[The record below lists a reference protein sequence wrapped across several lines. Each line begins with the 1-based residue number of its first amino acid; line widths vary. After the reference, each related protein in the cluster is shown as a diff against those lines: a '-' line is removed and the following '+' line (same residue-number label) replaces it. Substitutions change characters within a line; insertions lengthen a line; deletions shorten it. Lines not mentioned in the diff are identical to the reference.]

1 MPCIGDRICY
11 NNENSWGGVIMI
23 IDFHTHTFPD
33 KIAERAII
41 GMQNMSHAAAFGS
54 GTVTG
59 LRQSMASA
67 GIDCSVVL
75 PVATNPAKL
84 ASMNDVSIAQNGK
97 DGLVYF
103 GAVHPLAENWKQEL
117 NRLASAGIRGIK
129 IHPLYQGVDIDDIRY
144 LRILDHAAGLGLII
158 LMHAG
163 WDIAYPQQVRCSPEM
178 TARALRQVGPAKIVL
193 AHMGGWKNWDQVEE
207 HLLDTGCYLDTAI
220 SMGEIVPL
228 EPGHY
233 TQQELP
239 LLSQE
244 AFCSL
249 VRSFGA
255 DRILFG
261 TDSPWACQKTEVNRI
276 MRLPLTGEEKEKIL
290 YKNAKRLLS
299 I

>member
-1 MPCIGDRICY
+1 MYRRISVLFAEVY
-11 NNENSWGGVIMI
+11 QRA
-23 IDFHTHTFPD
+23 PD
-33 KIAERAII
+33 E
-41 GMQNMSHAAAFGS
+41 
-54 GTVTG
+54 
-59 LRQSMASA
+59 ASA
-67 GIDCSVVL
+67 SDLLKRPAYLGLKEYYYRDKADGYEARKQPVEQIEIKQFRQQECSDNQKDAPEQLLSSGIPYEL
-75 PVATNPAKL
+75 E
-84 ASMNDVSIAQNGK
+84 Q
-97 DGLVYF
+97 LV
-103 GAVHPLAENWKQEL
+103 QEKRYD
-117 NRLASAGIRGIK
+117 N
-129 IHPLYQGVDIDDIRY
+129 DIDDIRY